1 MNFAVCFDLLNS
13 GLLIQNQNRQKS
25 ANITVYYY
33 QNANNFQLN
42 EKTLHLLSEKK
53 NQNSHIQDWEFD
65 LMNHTFSEKFRY
77 FILVIKCISQCLL
90 WTSEINKKSFKTLHM
105 TFFYKYSAVVLI
117 LVGINAF
124 LALF

>member
-53 NQNSHIQDWEFD
+53 KSEFA
-65 LMNHTFSEKFRY
+65 
-77 FILVIKCISQCLL
+77 
-90 WTSEINKKSFKTLHM
+90 
-105 TFFYKYSAVVLI
+105 YSGLGV
-117 LVGINAF
+117 
-124 LALF
+124 